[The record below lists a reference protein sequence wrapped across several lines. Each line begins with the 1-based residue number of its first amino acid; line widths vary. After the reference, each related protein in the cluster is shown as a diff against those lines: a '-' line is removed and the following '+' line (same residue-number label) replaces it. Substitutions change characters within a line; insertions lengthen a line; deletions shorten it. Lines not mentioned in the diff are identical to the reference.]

1 MTAPLVRRF
10 AANTRGRDLVVGDV
24 HGCFTKLR
32 EDLAAVGFDQARDR
46 LFSLGDL
53 VDRGPESDQV
63 LEWLGQ
69 SWFIA
74 IAGNHEAMAVEYS
87 AGTVDAG
94 LYAMNGG
101 AWLIGMTPP
110 EKLPYVDAFR
120 DLPIAVE
127 LETPA
132 GLLGLVHA
140 DCPAPVWTQF
150 TGRLE
155 FGGLVQAAAIDAAQW
170 SRGRI
175 DFLQTDGVEGV
186 LAVMVGHTPV
196 QRFTSLGNVFYCDT
210 GAWRQGGA
218 IADRFVIID
227 AATLRPAV
235 APSLL
240 DWGSNAPI

>member
-1 MTAPLVRRF
+1 MSALVLRY

-32 EDLAAVGFDQARDR
+32 EDLAVIGFDRTRDR

-53 VDRGPESDQV
+53 TDRGPESDQV

-69 SWFIA
+69 PWFIA
-74 IAGNHEAMAVEYS
+74 IAGNHEAMAIEYFD
-87 AGTVDAG
+87 GTLDAG
-94 LYAMNGG
+94 MLVQNGG
-101 AWLIGMTPP
+101 GWFVGMTPA

-120 DLPIAVE
+120 ALPIALE

-140 DCPAPVWTQF
+140 DCPAPAWSQF
-150 TGRLE
+150 LARLHM
-155 FGGLVQAAAIDAAQW
+155 GGLVQRAAIDAAQW

-175 DFLQTDGVEGV
+175 DFLTTDGVSDLYAV
-186 LAVMVGHTPV
+186 LVGHTPV
-196 QRFTSLGNVFYCDT
+196 ERVTSLGNVVYCDT
-210 GAWRQGGA
+210 GAWMQGGA
-218 IADRFVIID
+218 VVKRFTILD
-227 AATLRPAV
+227 AATMRPAV

-240 DWGSNAPI
+240 DWGSHDPV